1 MAYTSHFS
9 SPYGSSPTAPSAA
22 PLAYLQS
29 SVETASPSKLLVMLY
44 ERLVLDCRRAVV
56 AQEAGDHAVAH
67 QNLLHAQDIVVE
79 LQSSLRPGVWE
90 GSEGLNS
97 IYTHLMVQLVQA
109 NVKRDVTITS
119 HCLDMVVGLAE
130 AWREA
135 AAEAARPTDTARS
148 A

>member
-1 MAYTSHFS
+1 MAYTSPFS
-9 SPYGSSPTAPSAA
+9 SPYAASSATPSGS

-44 ERLVLDCRRAVV
+44 ERLVLDCRRAVA

-67 QNLLHAQDIVVE
+67 HNLLHAQDIVVE
-79 LQSSLRPGVWE
+79 LQSSLRPGVWD

-97 IYTHLMVQLVQA
+97 IYTHLTVQLIQA
-109 NVKRDVTITS
+109 NVQRDVTITS
-119 HCLDMVVGLAE
+119 HCLDLVVGLAE

-135 AAEAARPTDTARS
+135 AAEAARPADAVRS

>member
-1 MAYTSHFS
+1 MAYTTPFS
-9 SPYGSSPTAPSAA
+9 SPYAASSATSSGA

-44 ERLVLDCRRAVV
+44 ERLVLDCRRALA
-56 AQEAGDHAVAH
+56 AQEAGDHTVAH
-67 QNLLHAQDIVVE
+67 RNLLHAQDIVVE
-79 LQSSLRPGVWE
+79 LQSSLRPGVWD

-97 IYTHLMVQLVQA
+97 IYAHLMVQLVNA
-109 NVKRDVTITS
+109 NVRRDMELTT
-119 HCLDMVVGLAE
+119 HCLDLVVGLAD

-135 AAEAARPTDTARS
+135 AAEAARPTDAVRS

>member
-1 MAYTSHFS
+1 MAYTSPFANPYAAS
-9 SPYGSSPTAPSAA
+9 SATSSGV

-44 ERLVLDCRRAVV
+44 ERLVLDCRRAVA
-56 AQEAGDHAVAH
+56 AQQAGDHPVAH
-67 QNLLHAQDIVVE
+67 TNLLHAQDIVVE

-97 IYTHLMVQLVQA
+97 IYSHLMVQLVQA
-109 NVKRDVTITS
+109 NMKRDVTITS
-119 HCLDMVVGLAE
+119 HCLDIVVGLAD

-135 AAEAARPTDTARS
+135 ATEAALPTDTARS

>member
-1 MAYTSHFS
+1 MTYTSQFS
-9 SPYGSSPTAPSAA
+9 SPYGASSPTST

-44 ERLVLDCRRAVV
+44 ERLVLDCRRALA
-56 AQEAGDHAVAH
+56 AQQAGDHPIAH
-67 QNLLHAQDIVVE
+67 HNLLHAQDIVVE

-97 IYTHLMVQLVQA
+97 IYSHLMVQLVQA
-109 NVKRDVTITS
+109 NVKRDASLTS
-119 HCLDMVVGLAE
+119 HCLDLVVGLAD

-135 AAEAARPTDTARS
+135 AAEAARPTDAVRS

>member
-1 MAYTSHFS
+1 MAYTTPFS
-9 SPYGSSPTAPSAA
+9 SPYAASSATPGGV

-56 AQEAGDHAVAH
+56 AQEAGDHPVAH
-67 QNLLHAQDIVVE
+67 NNLLHAQDIVVE

-90 GSEGLNS
+90 GSEALSS
-97 IYTHLMVQLVQA
+97 IYSHLMVKLVQA
-109 NVKRDVTITS
+109 NVQRDVAITS
-119 HCLDMVVGLAE
+119 HCLDMVVGLAD

-135 AAEAARPTDTARS
+135 ATDVARPTDTARS

>member
-1 MAYTSHFS
+1 MAYTSPFS
-9 SPYGSSPTAPSAA
+9 SPYAASPAMPSGV

-44 ERLVLDCRRAVV
+44 ERLVLDCRRAVA
-56 AQEAGDHAVAH
+56 AQQAGDHPVAH
-67 QNLLHAQDIVVE
+67 NNLLHAQDIVVE

-90 GSEGLNS
+90 GSEALNS
-97 IYTHLMVQLVQA
+97 IYSHLMVQLVTA
-109 NVKRDVTITS
+109 NVQRDAAITS
-119 HCLDMVVGLAE
+119 HCLDLVVGLAE

>member
-1 MAYTSHFS
+1 MAYTSHFA
-9 SPYGSSPTAPSAA
+9 SPYGSTSPASTT

-44 ERLVLDCRRAVV
+44 ERLVLDCRRAVA
-56 AQEAGDHAVAH
+56 AQQAGDHAVAH
-67 QNLLHAQDIVVE
+67 HNLLHAQDIVVE

-109 NVKRDVTITS
+109 NVKRDVSITE
-119 HCLDMVVGLAE
+119 HCLDLVVGLAD

-135 AAEAARPTDTARS
+135 AAEAARPADTARS

>member
-1 MAYTSHFS
+1 MAYTTPFS
-9 SPYGSSPTAPSAA
+9 SPYAASATTPSGA

-67 QNLLHAQDIVVE
+67 HNLLHAQDIVVE
-79 LQSSLRPGVWE
+79 LQSSLRPGVWD
-90 GSEGLNS
+90 GSEALNS
-97 IYTHLMVQLVQA
+97 IYSHLMVQLVNA
-109 NVKRDVTITS
+109 NVRRDVSLTS
-119 HCLDMVVGLAE
+119 HCLDLVVGLAD

-135 AAEAARPTDTARS
+135 ATEAARATDTVRS

>member
-1 MAYTSHFS
+1 MAYTTPFS
-9 SPYGSSPTAPSAA
+9 SPYAAQAATSSGA

-44 ERLVLDCRRAVV
+44 ERLVLDCRRAVA
-56 AQEAGDHAVAH
+56 AQQAGDHAVAH
-67 QNLLHAQDIVVE
+67 QNLVHAQDIVVE

-97 IYTHLMVQLVQA
+97 IYAHLTVQLVQA
-109 NVKRDVTITS
+109 NVKRDVTLTS
-119 HCLDMVVGLAE
+119 HCLDIVVGLAE

-135 AAEAARPTDTARS
+135 AAEAARPTDTAQS